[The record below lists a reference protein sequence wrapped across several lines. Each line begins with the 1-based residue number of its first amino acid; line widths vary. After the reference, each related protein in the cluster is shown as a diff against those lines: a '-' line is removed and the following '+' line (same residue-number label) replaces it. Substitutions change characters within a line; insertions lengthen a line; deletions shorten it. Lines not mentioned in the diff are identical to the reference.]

1 MTIGGQESFDLPGV
15 VPAEMEP
22 GVVLLHHVMVL
33 HGSVRNRSNSLRR
46 AIYFESRSLS
56 WNQEFLWYYDE
67 TMEKR
72 CLLYQHA
79 LAERRAN
86 PYAPDDESFAYTPPP
101 GMACW
106 AAGHL
111 IDRMCER
118 VDHPVVLLHGN
129 AYTDGGG
136 PPWSGRVY
144 QKPQCSRLRRRPG
157 K

>member
-1 MTIGGQESFDLPGV
+1 MQMTIGGQESFDLPGV

-33 HGSVRNRSNSLRR
+33 HGSVRNRRNSLRR

-86 PYAPDDESFAYTPPP
+86 PYAPDDESFAYGLTTPSSSSTVT
-101 GMACW
+101 
-106 AAGHL
+106 L
-111 IDRMCER
+111 TLT
-118 VDHPVVLLHGN
+118 VVG
-129 AYTDGGG
+129 
-136 PPWSGRVY
+136 
-144 QKPQCSRLRRRPG
+144 RPG
-157 K
+157 QAGCTKSHNAHGYAGALGSEKGREYTSASPRRST